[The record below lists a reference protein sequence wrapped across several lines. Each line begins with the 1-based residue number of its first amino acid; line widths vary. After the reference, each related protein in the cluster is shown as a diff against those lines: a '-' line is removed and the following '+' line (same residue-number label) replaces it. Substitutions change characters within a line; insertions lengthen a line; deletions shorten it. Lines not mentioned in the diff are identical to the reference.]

1 MTALPL
7 GIREN
12 LAQFSHQLVQVLLVG
27 FAIGMMRTV
36 IPALAETE
44 FGVARGSFLLL
55 TAFVVA
61 FGLVKAVMNFVA
73 GRLSERIGRKRVLL
87 WGWVVALPIPVMIW
101 AAPNWG
107 WIVAATVLL
116 GVNQGLCWSMTQTA
130 KLDITRADQRGLT
143 MGLNEFSGYV
153 GVAIA
158 GVVTAYAAEA
168 LGARLGL
175 LTFGMAVVI
184 TALVL
189 TVVWVKDTLPWAKAE
204 TAAHKFSAP
213 QYPPRYPLGVSE
225 HPSTREVF
233 ALMSWRDKRLA
244 ALSQAGLVE
253 KFVDALVWVIFPV
266 FLVGKGVSLTEVG
279 WIVGAYGFVWGGSQ
293 LFTGRLSD
301 HVGRFWPSV
310 LGMWVCGAGVLM
322 VVLGDGVFWWSL
334 SAGIAGFGM
343 ALLYPNLGAAVA
355 DITPPAW
362 RGSAIGI
369 YRFWRDL
376 GYGIGALGLGLVAHL
391 TGAVETGFW
400 FVALSMFAS
409 GVLLFVW
416 GEETHPR
423 LNPATE
429 GPFA

>member
-1 MTALPL
+1 LTALPL
-7 GIREN
+7 GLREN
-12 LAQFSHQLVQVLLVG
+12 LSQFVHQLIQVLLVG
-27 FAIGMMRTV
+27 FAIGMTRTV

-44 FGVARGSFLLL
+44 FGVARGSFMLL

-61 FGLVKAVMNFVA
+61 FGVVKAVMNFVA

-87 WGWVVALPIPVMIW
+87 WGWIIALPIPVMIW

-116 GVNQGLCWSMTQTA
+116 GINQGLCWSMTQTA

-143 MGLNEFSGYV
+143 MGLNEFAGYS
-153 GVAIA
+153 GVALA
-158 GVVTAYAAEA
+158 GVITAYAAEA

-175 LTFGMAVVI
+175 LIFGMGVI
-184 TALVL
+184 VTALVL
-189 TVVWVKDTLPWAKAE
+189 CIAWVKDTLPWAQAE
-204 TAAHKFSAP
+204 TAAHKRSTPEF
-213 QYPPRYPLGVSE
+213 PPRYPQGVAE

-233 ALMSWRDKRLA
+233 AVMSWRDKRLA

-266 FLVGKGVSLTEVG
+266 FLMAQGASLTEMG

-293 LFTGRLSD
+293 LITGRLSD
-301 HVGRFWPSV
+301 IVGRFWPNV
-310 LGMWVCGAGVLM
+310 LGMWICGAGVLM
-322 VVLGDGVFWWSL
+322 VVLGEGAAWWSL

-343 ALLYPNLGAAVA
+343 ALLYPNLGASVA

-376 GYGIGALGLGLVAHL
+376 GYGIGALGLGLTAYL
-391 TGAVETGFW
+391 TGVVEGAFW

-409 GVLLFVW
+409 GAVLFVW

-423 LNPATE
+423 LNPATK
-429 GPFA
+429 